1 MEDEY
6 TLYDQDMF
14 VKYGDWDDDEDGLTQ
29 EDLEHASK
37 YGELII

>member
-14 VKYGDWDDDEDGLTQ
+14 VKYGDWDGDEDVLTQ
-29 EDLEHASK
+29 EDIDHASK